1 MRGATGVSSRRVFLW
16 MVCAVLP
23 LSASGAPAAIEAPS
37 QGDGSAD
44 PGTMEPVQSS
54 CHGDAAK
61 ADGILFLSRR
71 PGGARDDNYDI
82 YRAELDG
89 SNVRRVTDLSEV
101 SIRWFDKDPVRD
113 RLVVA
118 GSSDGDLSIGP
129 SGKHGGASSGEQ
141 FIAIVEP
148 GEPLHLLIDIRS
160 DSLNSERFI
169 GVWHPTFAPDGKRI
183 VFSGSKRGESANLWM
198 VNSDGT
204 DLRRLIDDPR
214 RTYNDPRFGPNG
226 KVVFVRHDA
235 MGMAQ
240 LLQANNL
247 DVWILDPDRPG
258 SAQRVTPEDSIPGPA
273 TIDTDPAMSPDCRW
287 VASVRASQ
295 PLSPRSLLRPASD
308 NVVFGIGDDNPG
320 QYDRLQHGENPLR
333 VHGVPTWQDS
343 STLLSYRWDTTGK
356 GWRIIRY
363 RLDSQDNDVEV
374 MDLGAPIG
382 GEDLLPLAYSQPG
395 RR

>member
-1 MRGATGVSSRRVFLW
+1 MCVSVD
-16 MVCAVLP
+16 VCAVLP
-23 LSASGAPAAIEAPS
+23 FSASGAPAAIEAPS

-44 PGTMEPVQSS
+44 PGTMEPVRSP

-89 SNVRRVTDLSEV
+89 SNVRRV
-101 SIRWFDKDPVRD
+101 
-113 RLVVA
+113 
-118 GSSDGDLSIGP
+118 
-129 SGKHGGASSGEQ
+129 
-141 FIAIVEP
+141 
-148 GEPLHLLIDIRS
+148 
-160 DSLNSERFI
+160 
-169 GVWHPTFAPDGKRI
+169 
-183 VFSGSKRGESANLWM
+183 
-198 VNSDGT
+198 
-204 DLRRLIDDPR
+204 
-214 RTYNDPRFGPNG
+214 
-226 KVVFVRHDA
+226 
-235 MGMAQ
+235 
-240 LLQANNL
+240 
-247 DVWILDPDRPG
+247 
-258 SAQRVTPEDSIPGPA
+258 
-273 TIDTDPAMSPDCRW
+273 TDPAMSPDCRW

-343 STLLSYRWDTTGK
+343 STLLSYRWDSTGK

-363 RLDSQDNDVEV
+363 RLDSQDNSVEV

-382 GEDLLPLAYSQPG
+382 GEDLLPLAYSEPG
-395 RR
+395 RQ